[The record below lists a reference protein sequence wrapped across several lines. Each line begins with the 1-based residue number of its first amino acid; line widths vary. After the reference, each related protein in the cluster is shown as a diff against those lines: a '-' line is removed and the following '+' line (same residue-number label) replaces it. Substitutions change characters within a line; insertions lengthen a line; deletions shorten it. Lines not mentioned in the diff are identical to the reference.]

1 MGALSIILFIPTAK
15 NFQSQ
20 RAYKK
25 PMSNRV
31 NKKID
36 NQNAFTEKSSSESPR
51 NSPEKKIFSLVE
63 DQFAYYLDDSDSS
76 SRSETTDIV
85 APRTLDPDSEIT
97 CFFLHI
103 AKSGGTS
110 LSVQVN

>member
-1 MGALSIILFIPTAK
+1 MLGALSIILFIPTAK
-15 NFQSQ
+15 NFQST
-20 RAYKK
+20 YKK
-25 PMSNRV
+25 PMSNRA

-51 NSPEKKIFSLVE
+51 NSHEKKFFSLVD
-63 DQFAYYLDDSDSS
+63 DQFAYYPDDPVSS
-76 SRSETTDIV
+76 SRSEPTDII
-85 APRTLDPDSEIT
+85 APRTLDPDAEVT